1 MVLRHG
7 LPPNHKLILNAIDIY
22 FLLVL
27 KAEGRRSQHNMIIVD
42 YILNIGS
49 EVTTRLIHD
58 FMEICVFI
66 YYSVIMV
73 PVNLL
78 YVKING
84 FLIII
89 LFSIFFIYYMR
100 FRQLV
105 TPHILLFNIIKI
117 ILNI

>member
-73 PVNLL
+73 P
-78 YVKING
+78 
-84 FLIII
+84 
-89 LFSIFFIYYMR
+89 SICYMLKLTD
-100 FRQLV
+100 F
-105 TPHILLFNIIKI
+105 
-117 ILNI
+117 